1 MNNHR
6 NDQPTNQSTELT
18 KWIFWAKVFCVSK
31 IKHRILWREKNQC
44 AFGWQSEYDDGKRRR
59 KNLWKESVFFFLLI
73 IIVIQKKRKVLQA
86 KIKEKEKR
94 KMKKIVVEKWNW
106 NSNQKWL
113 DQHQHRLE
121 SSGIFFK
128 KISDCS
134 TNDVWIFFI
143 LEKFVAIFFL

>member
-44 AFGWQSEYDDGKRRR
+44 AFGWQWIWWWEK
-59 KNLWKESVFFFLLI
+59 
-73 IIVIQKKRKVLQA
+73 KKRKSL
-86 KIKEKEKR
+86 KRIRIFFPFDNYCHSEKEKSTSSKNQGKGKAKNEKNCCW
-94 KMKKIVVEKWNW
+94 KMK
-106 NSNQKWL
+106 
-113 DQHQHRLE
+113 LE
-121 SSGIFFK
+121 FKPKMIGSTPAPARIIRYFFK